1 MSTAVFL
8 VAGLLGFGL
17 SFWLTQRLRR
27 SPKWGQPG
35 MKTTPTRKLPQV
47 PLMIPASFNSD
58 GAGADLDRQVCDLI
72 GQGRLI
78 DAIKQVRESQ
88 GCSLADARA
97 YVTERLP

>member
-1 MSTAVFL
+1 
-8 VAGLLGFGL
+8 
-17 SFWLTQRLRR
+17 
-27 SPKWGQPG
+27 
-35 MKTTPTRKLPQV
+35 
-47 PLMIPASFNSD
+47 MIPASFNSD